1 MARKTFNELRVGIFV
16 SLGLLLMMIVI
27 FMIGSDR
34 QLFQR
39 HYKLYANFQSIAG
52 LRVGA
57 PVQLSGYKVGFV
69 DAIRFSSDPNKREI
83 TVVLMVNSQFQE
95 RIRADSVA
103 TVETLGLLGDKYI
116 YVTMGSEA
124 QPMLPSGAILASKET
139 TSIFAL
145 ADKAGAIMDDIG
157 ATSKTINEMIGSVKG
172 AKGESDVKAI
182 VSSLRA
188 SVEQVQKGKGL
199 AHAILYDPK
208 GEEVIAELSRT
219 IRSVGDVVSQAD
231 EGGKSP
237 GVLVNMRQASADL
250 RAILAS
256 VRRGEG
262 TLGKLVMDP
271 ELYDELRAFM
281 GRANRNNLLK
291 AVVRSTIEEN
301 DRQVLK

>member
-1 MARKTFNELRVGIFV
+1 MARKTCNEFRVGLFV
-16 SLGLLLMMIVI
+16 SLGLLLMMVVI

-39 HYKLYANFQSIAG
+39 HYKLYANFESIAG

-69 DAIRFSSDPNKREI
+69 DGIRFSSDPNKREI
-83 TVVLMVNSQFQE
+83 AVVLQINNRYQE
-95 RIRADSVA
+95 RIRVDSVA
-103 TVETLGLLGDKYI
+103 TVETQGLLGDKYI
-116 YVTMGSEA
+116 YITMGSEA
-124 QPMLPSGAILASKET
+124 QPMLPNGAILASKET

-157 ATSKTINEMIGSVKG
+157 AAAETINDMIGSVKG

-208 GEEVIAELSRT
+208 GEDVISELSRT
-219 IRSVGDVVSQAD
+219 VHSVGDVMAKAD
-231 EGGKSP
+231 EGGKGP
-237 GVLVNMRQASADL
+237 GILVNMRQASSDL
-250 RAILAS
+250 RVILAS

-271 ELYDELRAFM
+271 ALYDELRAFM

-291 AVVRSTIEEN
+291 AVIRSTIEEN